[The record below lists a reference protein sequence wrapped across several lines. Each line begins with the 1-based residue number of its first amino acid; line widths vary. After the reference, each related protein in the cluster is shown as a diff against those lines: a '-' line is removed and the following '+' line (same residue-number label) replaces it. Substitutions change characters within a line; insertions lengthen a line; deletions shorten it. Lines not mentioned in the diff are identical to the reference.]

1 MIQVQVN
8 TSCLLSSFGS
18 LLDDPL
24 SFRLDLLLID
34 LSRGL
39 ALLPLA
45 GFRGLDADG

>member
-1 MIQVQVN
+1 MN

-18 LLDDPL
+18 LLDDLL

-34 LSRGL
+34 LSRSL